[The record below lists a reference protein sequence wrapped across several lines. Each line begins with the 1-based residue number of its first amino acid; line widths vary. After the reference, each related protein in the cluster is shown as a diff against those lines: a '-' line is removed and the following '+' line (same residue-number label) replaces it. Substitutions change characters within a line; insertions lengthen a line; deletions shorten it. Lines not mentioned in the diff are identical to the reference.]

1 MRLPAL
7 DELDPDAVEDY
18 GGKATTL
25 ARLRQEGYPVPDGFA
40 VDARFSLDE
49 DIASI
54 EDELRE
60 RVEAMDAEAIVVR
73 SSANLE
79 DATASSFAGLFES
92 FVVEPSDVLDAAR
105 RCHSFLEADRVDMY
119 CRSVGIEKDELRL
132 GLVVQEMIASDVC
145 GVAFTEHPV
154 RDREGTVVEA
164 VRGAAY
170 SEQDDI
176 TPDRWTFSPDLDLE
190 DRSITAQPL
199 VREVDD
205 TDLREVDASVEEA
218 VLTDE
223 QARSIAEM
231 ARSIAAD
238 LGYEADVEWGMVDG
252 DIVVFQARPI
262 TT

>member
-1 MRLPAL
+1 MRLPSL

-25 ARLRQEGYPVPDGFA
+25 ARLRQEGYPVPEGFA
-40 VDARFSLDE
+40 VDARFSRQE
-49 DIASI
+49 DLASI

-60 RVEAMDAEAIVVR
+60 RTGALDADAIVVR

-92 FVVEPSDVLDAAR
+92 FVVEPSEVLDAAR

-119 CRSVGIEKDELRL
+119 CRSVGIDTEELRL

-154 RDREGTVVEA
+154 RDREGVVVEA

-176 TPDRWTFSPDLDLE
+176 TPDRWTFSTDLDLE
-190 DRSITAQPL
+190 DRSIMTQPL
-199 VREVDD
+199 VREVDG
-205 TDLREVDASVEEA
+205 TDLAEKDAAVDEPVLADEE
-218 VLTDE
+218 
-223 QARSIAEM
+223 ARSIAEM
-231 ARSIAAD
+231 ARSIADD
-238 LGYEADVEWGMVDG
+238 LGYEADVEWGVVDG
-252 DIVVFQARPI
+252 DIVIFQARPI